1 MIVRGFMV
9 EQQTGS
15 PFLVSLVPSLHLL
28 PGLVIGPAGGFL
40 ADRFDRRM
48 IVLFG
53 EIILIVAYLSL
64 ALLSMSNQVETWHV
78 LATTLLMGVAYSLAS
93 PSRQSLIV
101 DTVPK
106 LIERRAVGSYMLI
119 MHVTLLLAPAIVGYL
134 LAGPGVSWALI
145 VTGLIAIAT
154 LPIYFRIRVIGSAA
168 EVIRSNIIESTKA
181 GFREI
186 ATNSNLRW
194 MFAILIIV
202 LLFANTWGATFPRLA
217 IGILDRGASGLAA
230 IGLAVGIGAIV
241 GAIAS
246 LWFEGRVSD
255 ARLQFGAAL
264 LFASLIIGVALS
276 NSYLLTLLLTV
287 AASAAGAPFFINN
300 MIASQ
305 VASADE
311 RRASVI
317 SVRYIILSTQ
327 PIGMILLGA
336 VAESVGVQ
344 FALAGSSFIG
354 VVLILALAISVRK
367 ASRNISPEVIQP

>member
-1 MIVRGFMV
+1 MV

-48 IVLFG
+48 IVFYG
-53 EIILIVAYLSL
+53 EIMLVIAYLSL
-64 ALLSMSNQVETWHV
+64 AVLSLSNQVQTWHI
-78 LATTLLMGVAYSLAS
+78 LATTLLMGIAYSLAS

-106 LIERRAVGSYMLI
+106 NLERRAVGSYMLI
-119 MHVTLLLAPAIVGYL
+119 MHITLLLAPAIVGYL
-134 LAGPGVSWALI
+134 LMGPGAPWALM
-145 VTGLIAIAT
+145 VTGIIAIST
-154 LPIYFRIRVIGSAA
+154 LPFYFRIRVIGSAA

-186 ATNSNLRW
+186 VTNPDLRW
-194 MFAILIIV
+194 MFVILIIV

-217 IGILDRGASGLAA
+217 IGVLDRGAGGLAA
-230 IGLAVGIGAIV
+230 IGLAVGIGAII

-264 LFASLIIGVALS
+264 LFAILIIGVALS

-287 AASAAGAPFFINN
+287 AASTAGAPFFINN

-305 VASADE
+305 VASPNE

-317 SVRYIILSTQ
+317 SVRYIVLSTQ

-354 VVLILALAISVRK
+354 VVLILALAISVK
-367 ASRNISPEVIQP
+367 MSSRNTSPNVTQP